1 MAAPREAAQGFPPRL
16 RLRRTADYRRV
27 QRRGRRHH
35 SELFVTVYAA
45 NGLGHPRFGLTVSRK
60 VGNAVTRN
68 QVKRWLRE
76 AIRRHPA
83 AHDRSLAGTDV
94 VFIARSRAAGVG
106 FAAVQVAVA
115 DAFNAVLRGRQPYA
129 PPACPGA

>member
-1 MAAPREAAQGFPPRL
+1 MAAPNEAAQGFPPRL

-35 SELFVTVYAA
+35 SELLVTVHAT
-45 NGLGHPRFGLTVSRK
+45 NGLDHPRFGLTVSRK
-60 VGNAVTRN
+60 VGNAVVRN

-83 AHDRSLAGTDV
+83 AHDASLAGTDV
-94 VFIARSRAAGVG
+94 VFIARSQAARIGYVPL
-106 FAAVQVAVA
+106 QEAVA
-115 DAFNAVLRGRQPYA
+115 TAIDAVLRERRPYA
-129 PPACPGA
+129 PSAHGA